1 MIGSDFLIRW
11 RGFTGG
17 MDISNTNY
25 VAWCLLYTDQTGKSP
40 IMRKDVL
47 IKLCQ
52 DYLVCVDGED
62 TVRERAIQILKDN
75 YAL

>member
-1 MIGSDFLIRW
+1 MTSTDFLIRW

-17 MDISNTNY
+17 MDTRNPNY
-25 VAWCLLYTDQTGKSP
+25 TAWCLMYTNQTGKSP
-40 IMRKDVL
+40 IMRTDVL

-62 TVRERAIQILKDN
+62 MVRDRAMQILREN
-75 YAL
+75 YAI